1 MQTAQNDVNEPA
13 GRPRQIIL
21 GCDGTNNTLTGG
33 VYDTNVLK
41 MISQLAPADAN
52 RILYYDPGVGSPD
65 QLPPLGVWNDVR
77 RKLERLAGLAN
88 GRGIYENIA
97 EAYLFLVDNYRKGDE
112 IYIFGFSR
120 GAFTA
125 RSVSGMVKLFGIIR
139 PDSKSLILT
148 LIRVYF
154 STPSNDAANTGIV
167 PRLIARTASER
178 CKHNELVAKEAGA
191 WAPDTFAENIHNYLS
206 KTKKRRSTRQ
216 EVADQVRASFT
227 TVDGAEAA
235 IHFIGVWDTV
245 ESVGIPG
252 LQRFITSKAY
262 TRHERAFRH
271 IRHAISMDE
280 HRFTF
285 APRLYLDD
293 DYNDFPDDPTRHKS
307 LCQRWFRGVH
317 SDVGGGYAV
326 NEAGLSDQAYRWM
339 LNEAIACGLHTV
351 PKLQLATH
359 HPKPFIAHDP
369 CYETPWWGVAGLTVR
384 SNVTHQKEKN
394 GNAPEK
400 MAGKSVQV
408 RTEGVASDSHPRIH
422 AGWRASLRS
431 AYWKTFPVLACAALL
446 FAWYGWIAYGAFAVV
461 EDATFLSKIRH
472 GAAVL
477 EAWKLTYFASLFN
490 DGLPVGRTLLAIR
503 PAVHATIVDFGLIAA
518 YSWLAGLYG
527 TWAFHAIVGRR
538 NPGDPIPM
546 RFRLGLAPM
555 CLVVADVAENFLSLA
570 TMWCIAHY
578 LEFTSYFFGAGMLL
592 ATVVKW
598 AGLLGT
604 LGLIGYGAAMKVRA
618 LSTQPERR
626 QSPR

>member
-216 EVADQVRASFT
+216 EVAD
-227 TVDGAEAA
+227 
-235 IHFIGVWDTV
+235 
-245 ESVGIPG
+245 
-252 LQRFITSKAY
+252 
-262 TRHERAFRH
+262 
-271 IRHAISMDE
+271 
-280 HRFTF
+280 
-285 APRLYLDD
+285 
-293 DYNDFPDDPTRHKS
+293 
-307 LCQRWFRGVH
+307 
-317 SDVGGGYAV
+317 
-326 NEAGLSDQAYRWM
+326 
-339 LNEAIACGLHTV
+339 
-351 PKLQLATH
+351 
-359 HPKPFIAHDP
+359 
-369 CYETPWWGVAGLTVR
+369 
-384 SNVTHQKEKN
+384 
-394 GNAPEK
+394 
-400 MAGKSVQV
+400 
-408 RTEGVASDSHPRIH
+408 
-422 AGWRASLRS
+422 
-431 AYWKTFPVLACAALL
+431 
-446 FAWYGWIAYGAFAVV
+446 
-461 EDATFLSKIRH
+461 
-472 GAAVL
+472 
-477 EAWKLTYFASLFN
+477 
-490 DGLPVGRTLLAIR
+490 
-503 PAVHATIVDFGLIAA
+503 
-518 YSWLAGLYG
+518 
-527 TWAFHAIVGRR
+527 
-538 NPGDPIPM
+538 
-546 RFRLGLAPM
+546 
-555 CLVVADVAENFLSLA
+555 
-570 TMWCIAHY
+570 
-578 LEFTSYFFGAGMLL
+578 
-592 ATVVKW
+592 
-598 AGLLGT
+598 
-604 LGLIGYGAAMKVRA
+604 
-618 LSTQPERR
+618 
-626 QSPR
+626 